1 MNINYEVL
9 FWIMVGLLIVG
20 IFMISK
26 LFNVIGELS
35 GQVEKLQACVDE
47 VRYMAADIND
57 NVNKVFGMTKL
68 AKTMLEDICEDEE
81 EDDYEDEEEEPDEPQ
96 EIIVEID
103 EDPIHL
109 ITPNQY
115 FFEKGHDKFEGVK
128 YDPNTGDVYYYY
140 DIMDDSKFIIIDN
153 VAECIGD
160 ALKFF
165 GINSRNDRV
174 VYVRNNIFKADF
186 MIERMD
192 D

>member
-1 MNINYEVL
+1 MNINYEVG
-9 FWIMVGLLIVG
+9 FWILIGLLIVG
-20 IFMISK
+20 IFMIGK
-26 LFNVIGELS
+26 LFNIIRELS
-35 GQVEKLQACVDE
+35 GQVEKLKACVDE

-68 AKTMLEDICEDEE
+68 TKTMLEDICEDE
-81 EDDYEDEEEEPDEPQ
+81 DDYEDEEEEGPDDTQ

-109 ITPNQY
+109 ITQNQY
-115 FFEKGHDKFEGVK
+115 FFEKGHDKFDLRYYSDLGDLCFHF
-128 YDPNTGDVYYYY
+128 DPL
-140 DIMDDSKFIIIDN
+140 DDSKFIVIDN
-153 VAECIGD
+153 VAECVGD

-165 GINSRNDRV
+165 GLDSKNDRV

-186 MIERMD
+186 MIERTD